1 MSRYVIEGQFWYA
14 GDNVYV
20 ESKEREENGLP
31 IELCLNDFLKK
42 YIKEETKISIVINT
56 ED

>member
-20 ESKEREENGLP
+20 ESKERGINGLP
-31 IELCLNDFLKK
+31 IEVCLNDFLKEH
-42 YIKEETKISIVINT
+42 IKEETKISIVINT